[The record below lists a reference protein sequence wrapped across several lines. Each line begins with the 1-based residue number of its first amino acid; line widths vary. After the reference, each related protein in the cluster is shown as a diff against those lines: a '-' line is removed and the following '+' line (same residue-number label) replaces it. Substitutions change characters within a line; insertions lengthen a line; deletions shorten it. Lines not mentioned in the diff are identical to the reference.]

1 MQSQILPCRSDP
13 QALLLDW
20 LQSPLVTSHLT
31 SAESTV
37 FHGLGER
44 EACHGDKCQRL
55 SFTEGL
61 PCAKHLAAPPLQT

>member
-44 EACHGDKCQRL
+44 EACHGDKCQ
-55 SFTEGL
+55 
-61 PCAKHLAAPPLQT
+61 